1 MLVTL
6 EGLDGSGKTTAWE
19 ALHDVYPDAVF
30 TREPTNSWYGDAV
43 ERSLTDD
50 DADPLAELFL
60 YTADHADHLSRV
72 IEPALAENELVIS
85 DRYVDS
91 RYAYQAASLADSE
104 IERPLEYV
112 RGIHQAFTRQPD
124 ATLYFDL
131 DPQTAAE
138 RAGADNKFERAG
150 FLAEVEGNYQ
160 RLRDAEPGRFVEVD
174 ATESPEVVI
183 DRVEDVIQQLLDD
196 H

>member
-19 ALHDVYPDAVF
+19 ALQDAYPDAVF

-72 IEPALAENELVIS
+72 IDPALADDKLVIS
-85 DRYVDS
+85 DRYTDS
-91 RYAYQAASLADSE
+91 RYAYQAASLADSD

-112 RGIHQAFTRQPD
+112 RGIHQAFTREPD

-150 FLAEVEGNYQ
+150 FLSDVERNYQ
-160 RLRDAEPGRFVEVD
+160 RLRDAEPERFVEVD
-174 ATESPEVVI
+174 ASESPEVVI
-183 DRVEDVIQQLLDD
+183 DRVEDVIQQLLDG